1 MENLENWT
9 PRPRPQRQALEGR
22 YVKLEPLDAARHGDA
37 LYEASRTEDRAD
49 RFRWLYDHAPESRDE
64 FQSWVDA
71 TAASEDPMHFAVID
85 RAGGKVGG
93 RQALMRIDPANGVIE
108 IGSILWNPPV
118 ARMPAATEALYLF
131 ARYIFEDLGYRRFE
145 WKCNALN
152 LPSRKAAERFGFQF
166 EGIFRQHLVV
176 KGENRDTAWFSMLDS
191 EWPQRRAEFDA
202 WLEPG
207 NFEIDGRQ
215 KRSLSEIRASLAG

>member
-1 MENLENWT
+1 MANLENWT
-9 PRPRPQRQALEGR
+9 SRPRPQRLALEGR
-22 YVKLEPLDAARHGDA
+22 YVKLEPLDARRHGDA

-49 RFRWLYDHAPESRDE
+49 RFRWLYDNPPESREE
-64 FQSWVDA
+64 FQRWVEA
-71 TAASEDPMHFAVID
+71 AAASEDPLHFAVID
-85 RAGGKVGG
+85 LASGKVGG
-93 RQALMRIDPANGVIE
+93 RQALMRIDHVNGVIE
-108 IGSILWNPPV
+108 VGSILWNPPV

-131 ARYIFEDLGYRRFE
+131 ARHVFEELGYRRFE

-176 KGENRDTAWFSMLDS
+176 KGENRDTAWFSMLDG

-207 NFEIDGRQ
+207 NFEIDGHQ
-215 KRSLSEIRASLAG
+215 KRNLADIRASLAV